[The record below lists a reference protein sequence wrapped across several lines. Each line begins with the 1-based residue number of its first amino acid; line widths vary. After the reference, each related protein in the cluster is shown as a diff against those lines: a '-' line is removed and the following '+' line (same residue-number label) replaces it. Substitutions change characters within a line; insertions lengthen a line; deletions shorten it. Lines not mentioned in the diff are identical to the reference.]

1 MDSHVSSPK
10 NRYMLKGDKNENRD
24 LHWGS
29 ARLAVM
35 LTTVLCLWS
44 VLSPSV
50 TNATVYHVATTG
62 NDSRSCTTAQAISTP
77 KATIVSG
84 ITCLSAGDTLY
95 IRQGTYISENL
106 DTTRINIPSGTS
118 WSNPV
123 TIAGYPGETVIM
135 LREKYKDMVV
145 Q

>member
-1 MDSHVSSPK
+1 MDSHDSPK

-29 ARLAVM
+29 ARLSRYAHHRA
-35 LTTVLCLWS
+35 LPLERFE
-44 VLSPSV
+44 PSV

-84 ITCLSAGDTLY
+84 ITCLSAG
-95 IRQGTYISENL
+95 IRSTSVRGHIFL
-106 DTTRINIPSGTS
+106 RI
-118 WSNPV
+118 
-123 TIAGYPGETVIM
+123 
-135 LREKYKDMVV
+135 
-145 Q
+145 